1 MEITCKDN
9 LNVTLIKSIFI
20 DDKAVKTLSA
30 TISDNG
36 KTISFTTD
44 YVNNMKL
51 YKANRSEIRKIEAE
65 FEDQAFTEQEK
76 ILAENVTESDE
87 QGDAS

>member
-9 LNVTLIKSIFI
+9 INVTLRKSIFI
-20 DDKAVKTLSA
+20 DNKAVKTLSA
-30 TISDNG
+30 NISDDG

-44 YVNNMKL
+44 YVNDMEL

-65 FEDQAFTEQEK
+65 FEDQAFAKQEK
-76 ILAENVTESDE
+76 ILAENVTESE
-87 QGDAS
+87 NQGDAN